1 MAPYFKLSALQ
12 SPKIDE
18 ERDYMRNVPYASI
31 VRSLMYAMMCTRPNI
46 SQAISL
52 VSRYMHNLG
61 RVHWHEVK
69 WILRYATN
77 FDNKR
82 IDLFD
87 GGTEGY
93 GEQNVMLASSMTNQQ
108 LVDSGNRMM
117 DETDQ
122 VIERSKKVVHET
134 NNVGIETAAA
144 LKAQTN
150 QMSRIVNE
158 MDSIHFSIKKA
169 SQLVKEL
176 GRQVATDRC
185 IMALLLLIVIGVV
198 AIIIVKVVNPS
209 NKDIQ
214 DIPRLASLAM
224 TRRLL
229 WNSS

>member
-1 MAPYFKLSALQ
+1 MLKEM
-12 SPKIDE
+12 K
-18 ERDYMRNVPYASI
+18 
-31 VRSLMYAMMCTRPNI
+31 RSCLKWLG
-46 SQAISL
+46 L
-52 VSRYMHNLG
+52 VQ
-61 RVHWHEVK
+61 K
-69 WILRYATN
+69 YATN

-198 AIIIVKVVNPS
+198 AIIIVK
-209 NKDIQ
+209 DIQ